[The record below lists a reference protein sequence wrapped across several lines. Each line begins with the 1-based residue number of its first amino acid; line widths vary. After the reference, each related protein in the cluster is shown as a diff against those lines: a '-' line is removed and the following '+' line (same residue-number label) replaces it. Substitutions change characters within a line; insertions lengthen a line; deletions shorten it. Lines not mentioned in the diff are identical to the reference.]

1 MVVLSF
7 NAGGS
12 RAPTLHTLTCL
23 VGFFASLASALP
35 SQQGVGSPLRASR
48 MNERAET
55 LEECLLAA
63 GITTSSPA
71 SDSWIQDIEPWN
83 SRVNPVPSAVVFPTT
98 EEQVSAALKCASST
112 GTKVTTLGGNRSF
125 SSMGFGRND
134 GAMVV
139 NLVNMKVLKYDED
152 TELLTYGGPVMISEA
167 AGLMW
172 NSYNRT
178 LPHGR
183 CPDVGM
189 TGVAAAGFGTLS
201 RAAGTVLDNVVGV
214 RVAVANG
221 SIYDASADLN
231 PDLYFG
237 VRGAASSM
245 GVVLQ
250 YHLNTLTP
258 PSQTVFNYTIG
269 FLDKTVYRPTQQD
282 NVNALLGIQ
291 KWAQS
296 EDNNDLVS
304 ARISLSTNSTMMGF
318 FYGSAEEWATVS
330 ASIMTYLPSQ
340 MSIKSNSFD
349 FWSSEDITTPGI
361 QEQTITGRRF
371 FYIASVTI
379 PESTPLDNATAWS
392 LFSNTAYATKMT
404 DASTSGFID
413 LWNGAYTNSLTS
425 DVSAWKHDG
434 NLLLVRW
441 DMRTSAFN
449 VSFADTSIDKMR
461 ANFYTF
467 VDAYKAA
474 GGSPGGFT
482 TYRDE
487 RWSIEE
493 TAAYL
498 YGDNW
503 ERLQQVKT
511 EFDPTEMFNTDPQA
525 VPALTS

>member
-12 RAPTLHTLTCL
+12 RASTLHTITCL
-23 VGFFASLASALP
+23 VGFFASLASAAP
-35 SQQGVGSPLRASR
+35 SQQVGHPLRASR
-48 MNERAET
+48 LNARAET
-55 LEECLLAA
+55 LEACLSAA
-63 GITTSSPA
+63 GITTSLPA
-71 SDSWIQDIEPWN
+71 SETWSNDTLAWN
-83 SRVNPVPSAVVFPTT
+83 SRLSPVPSAVIFPTT
-98 EEQVSAALKCASST
+98 EEEVTAALQCASAT

-134 GAMVV
+134 GALIV
-139 NLVNMKVLKYDED
+139 NLVKLKVLKYDES

-167 AGLMW
+167 ANLMW
-172 NSYNRT
+172 NDYGRT

-183 CPDVGM
+183 CPDVGL

-221 SIYDASADLN
+221 SIYDASADVN
-231 PDLYFG
+231 ADLYWG

-250 YHLNTLTP
+250 YHLKTLEV
-258 PSQTVFNYTIG
+258 PSKVVTSYTIG
-269 FLDKTVYRPTQQD
+269 FLDKKVYTPTQQD
-282 NVNALLGIQ
+282 NVDALLGIQ

-304 ARISLSTNSTMMGF
+304 VRFSLSTNATMAGF
-318 FYGSAEEWATVS
+318 FYGTTEEWATVS
-330 ASIMTYLPSQ
+330 ASILKYLPSQ
-340 MSIKSNSFD
+340 MSINSEEFE
-349 FWSSEDITTPGI
+349 FWDSEDVTTPGI
-361 QEQTITGRRF
+361 KEKTITARRY

-379 PESTPLDNATAWS
+379 PESAPLDNATAWS

-404 DASTSGFID
+404 DASASGFVDI
-413 LWNGAYTNSLTS
+413 WGGAYTNSLSS
-425 DVSAWKHDG
+425 DTSAWKHDG
-434 NLLLVRW
+434 NLLLIRW
-441 DMRTSAFN
+441 DIRSSKFD
-449 VSFADTSIDKMR
+449 VSFADTTIDKMR
-461 ANFYTF
+461 ENFYTF

-487 RWSIEE
+487 RWSIDE

-503 ERLQQVKT
+503 EKLQQVKT

-525 VPALTS
+525 VPALA